1 MNWIETIIVA
11 IVEGLTEFLPV
22 SSTGHM
28 IITQNLLGVP
38 QGDPFVHAFT
48 FIIQF
53 GAILSVVCLYWKRF
67 FQFDHTPAPEGSNE
81 IYTAGKRL
89 YRDPDNKMVA
99 GVLSGF
105 AAYTKTDPLLWRL
118 GMVILTF
125 LFGSGLLIYLVLAI
139 TMPTIGRPSWLR
151 RMRHKY
157 YFYWLLFVGV
167 LPAVVIGL
175 LAKKSGLLDWLLD
188 SVEVVAV
195 MLVVGGIFMLYCDKL
210 FNKGSDENRVNEPR
224 AFKIG
229 LFQCIS
235 VIPGVSRSMATIVGG
250 MTQGLTRKRAAEF
263 SFFLAVPTMAGATLL
278 DLLDLLKGDTS
289 WATTH
294 NITMLILG
302 CVVAFIVALLAMKW
316 FVNFLT
322 KYGFKAFG
330 YYRIVVGTI
339 IIVLLL
345 TGHSLVMVD

>member
-1 MNWIETIIVA
+1 MDWIETLIIA

-67 FQFDHTPAPEGSNE
+67 FQFDNTP
-81 IYTAGKRL
+81 
-89 YRDPDNKMVA
+89 DPMA
-99 GVLSGF
+99 F
-105 AAYTKTDPLLWRL
+105 AWWQKL
-118 GMVILTF
+118 
-125 LFGSGLLIYLVLAI
+125 
-139 TMPTIGRPSWLR
+139 
-151 RMRHKY
+151 RHKY
-157 YFYWLLFVGV
+157 YFYWLLIVGV
-167 LPAVVIGL
+167 IPAVVIGL

-195 MLVVGGIFMLYCDKL
+195 MLVLGGIFMLYCDKI
-210 FNKGSDENRVNEPR
+210 FNKGSEANKVTEKR
-224 AFKIG
+224 AFNIG

-250 MTQGLTRKRAAEF
+250 MAQGLTRKRAAEF

-278 DLLDLLKGDTS
+278 DLLDLLKDDTA
-289 WATTH
+289 WANSH
-294 NITMLILG
+294 NIAMLILG

-316 FVNFLT
+316 FVAFLS

-330 YYRIVVGTI
+330 IYRIIVGGI
-339 IIVLLL
+339 IIILLL
-345 TGHSLVMVD
+345 TGHSLAMVD